1 VRRRR
6 VVIWRH
12 GQTGWNAEG
21 RFQGQTDVD
30 LDEVGCAQAQRS
42 ASLLAALRPH
52 AIVSSDLRRAADTAA
67 ALGRV
72 ARLGVALDERL
83 RETHGGAWQGLTN
96 TEIRERYA
104 GELEVWLRGGDI
116 PAAGAET
123 RTAVGRRVVAA
134 IESGLERVPDDGTL
148 VAVTHGGAA
157 RSAIGSLLG
166 LPHSCWTALGPLS
179 NCCWSVLEERDTGW
193 RLLEHNA
200 GSLPEP
206 VLGDER

>member
-1 VRRRR
+1 MV
-6 VVIWRH
+6 WRH
-12 GQTGWNAEG
+12 GQTTWNVEG

-30 LDEVGCAQAQRS
+30 LDAVGRAQAERS
-42 ASLLAALRPH
+42 AALLAALGPV

-67 ALGRV
+67 ALGRLAGLAV
-72 ARLGVALDERL
+72 TTDPRL
-83 RETHGGAWQGLTN
+83 RESHGGEWQGLTN
-96 TEIRERYA
+96 AEIRERFP
-104 GELEVWLRGGDI
+104 GGFEAWVHGADL
-116 PAAGAET
+116 PGKGAET
-123 RTAVGRRVVAA
+123 RSAVGHRAVAA
-134 IESGLERVPDDGTL
+134 ITEALGCVGDGATL

-166 LPHSCWTALGPLS
+166 LPQAHWTALGPLS

-206 VLGDER
+206 VVGDER